1 MVMVWGLHF
10 CPGDMALEN
19 NDFLPYL
26 LHREKDHMMMMN
38 LIYPIIFGVRGLN
51 TKNSQ
56 TTFYLI
62 NIELKQALER
72 KNVYKYNYNV
82 NQLHR
87 KGKRDLWLL
96 VCFCFCCWWIHSKV
110 YQWCRKWTLPKNGF
124 SDFCRLLSCAG

>member
-1 MVMVWGLHF
+1 
-10 CPGDMALEN
+10 MALEN

-26 LHREKDHMMMMN
+26 LRREKDRMMMMN

-87 KGKRDLWLL
+87 KGKRDL
-96 VCFCFCCWWIHSKV
+96 
-110 YQWCRKWTLPKNGF
+110 
-124 SDFCRLLSCAG
+124 